1 MMAIRKN
8 SAIERTLA
16 VDNLRTPADV
26 RRFLLAEWA
35 KESAGEKYRYF
46 VKVLED
52 GKRIYLERPG
62 RLNKGCD
69 FVIFVE
75 DLFLH
80 GNGHDKPPSHED
92 LLADLP
98 RKKQR
103 LHSESWRHLYDALEA
118 VHGMTFHEIPFACKR
133 EINALA
139 PMNLE
144 QILLLCKWF
153 FIEQDMTYWSGKG
166 RDMLWEGIQSIG
178 R

>member
-1 MMAIRKN
+1 MAIRKN
-8 SAIERTLA
+8 SAIERTLE
-16 VDNLRTPADV
+16 VDNFEIPADV
-26 RRFLLAEWA
+26 RSFLLAEWA

-46 VKVLED
+46 VEVLED

-75 DLFLH
+75 DLFLYKK
-80 GNGHDKPPSHED
+80 GYDKPPSYKD
-92 LLADLP
+92 LFADLR

-103 LHSESWRHLYDALEA
+103 LSSESRRSLYDALES
-118 VHGMTFHEIPFACKR
+118 VHGMTFHETPFACKR

-166 RDMLWEGIQSIG
+166 RDMLWGGIQSIG